1 MVTKQLMMMEK
12 GERLMAK
19 TMKKLVSLGLCVSMG
34 AALAACGGSGS
45 SNNAGTSAQ
54 TQGAAQSEGSSDG
67 SAAASDDTPVKLRM
81 ASVVSQNELNERK
94 TGMAAG
100 LMTWIDTVQQ
110 ESGGSI
116 TIDLYPDSQL
126 ASGTDAIVNGIT
138 SGAFEVAHF
147 TTSNWGEYSNAFAE
161 LNVPYLFSNY
171 DEVDKILEGDIGQ
184 QMKDRLEQDVSGIKP
199 LTYLFI
205 GFRNVTAS
213 KPVQTVDDMKG
224 LKIRT
229 MNDKLQIAAM
239 EAMGCAVTSVPI
251 SELYSALQTKM
262 VDAEENPL
270 STIYSNKF
278 YEVNPY
284 CCLTNHS
291 YTSTFVFMNK
301 DAYEKLSDNQK
312 AAVEKANEAAL
323 AASQEAAGSADEEYK
338 KLLTDA
344 GMTIYEPTAE
354 EMKGFQDA
362 ASSCWDQAKEIM
374 GQERYDALM
383 AAMGK

>member
-1 MVTKQLMMMEK
+1 MMMEK

-19 TMKKLVSLGLCVSMG
+19 TMTKLVSLGLCVSMG

-45 SNNAGTSAQ
+45 NSSEETSAQ
-54 TQGAAQSEGSSDG
+54 TQGAAQSEGSSEG
-67 SAAASDDTPVKLRM
+67 NVAASDDIPVKLRM

-171 DEVDKILEGDIGQ
+171 EEVDKILEGDIGQ

-213 KPVQTVDDMKG
+213 KPIQTVDDMKG

-291 YTSTFVFMNK
+291 YTSTFVFMSK
-301 DAYEKLSDNQK
+301 DAYDKLSDNQK

-344 GMTIYEPTAE
+344 GMNIYEPTAE
-354 EMKGFQDA
+354 ELKKFQDA

-383 AAMGK
+383 AEMGK

>member
-1 MVTKQLMMMEK
+1 MTKQCMMIEK

-19 TMKKLVSLGLCVSMG
+19 TMTKLVSLGLCVSMG

-45 SNNAGTSAQ
+45 NSSEEISAQ
-54 TQGAAQSEGSSDG
+54 IQGAAQSEGSSEG
-67 SAAASDDTPVKLRM
+67 NVAASDDIPLKLRM

-171 DEVDKILEGDIGQ
+171 EEVDKILEGDIGQ
-184 QMKDRLEQDVSGIKP
+184 QMKERLEQDVSGIKP

-213 KPVQTVDDMKG
+213 KPIQTVDDMKG

-301 DAYEKLSDNQK
+301 DAYDKLSDNQK
-312 AAVEKANEAAL
+312 TAIEKANEAAL

-354 EMKGFQDA
+354 ELKKFQDA

-383 AAMGK
+383 TEMGK

>member
-1 MVTKQLMMMEK
+1 MMMEK

-19 TMKKLVSLGLCVSMG
+19 TMTKLVSLGLCVSMG

-45 SNNAGTSAQ
+45 NSSEETSAQ
-54 TQGAAQSEGSSDG
+54 IRGAAQSEGSSEG
-67 SAAASDDTPVKLRM
+67 NVATSDDIPVKLRM

-171 DEVDKILEGDIGQ
+171 EEVDKILEGDIGQ
-184 QMKDRLEQDVSGIKP
+184 QMKERLEQDVSGIKP

-213 KPVQTVDDMKG
+213 KPIQTVDDMKG

-301 DAYEKLSDNQK
+301 DAYDKLSDNQK
-312 AAVEKANEAAL
+312 TAIEKANEAAL

-354 EMKGFQDA
+354 ELKKFQDA

-383 AAMGK
+383 TEMGK

>member
-301 DAYEKLSDNQK
+301 GAYEKLSDNQK

>member
-1 MVTKQLMMMEK
+1 MRKS
-12 GERLMAK
+12 
-19 TMKKLVSLGLCVSMG
+19 MKRVVSLGMCVAMMASVT
-34 AALAACGGSGS
+34 ACGGSGS
-45 SNNAGTSAQ
+45 SSANNKPAETK
-54 TQGAAQSEGSSDG
+54 AADASGEKKDDAVS
-67 SAAASDDTPVKLRM
+67 AASDDTPVKLRM
-81 ASVVSQNELNERK
+81 ASVVSGNELNERK

-100 LMTWIDTVQQ
+100 LMTWIDTVQE

-116 TIDLYPDSQL
+116 SIDLFPDSQL

-138 SGAFEVAHF
+138 SDAFEVAHF

-171 DEVDKILEGDIGQ
+171 DDVAKVLEGDIGQ
-184 QMKDRLEQDVSGIKP
+184 QMKDRLEQDVNGVKP
-199 LTYLFI
+199 LAYIYI

-213 KPVQTVDDMKG
+213 KPVQTVADMKG

-301 DAYEKLSDNQK
+301 DVYDKLSDNQK
-312 AAVEKANEAAL
+312 AAVEKANEAAMKASKD
-323 AASQEAAGSADEEYK
+323 AAAVADDEYE

-344 GMTIYEPTAE
+344 GMTIYAPTDE

-374 GQERYDALM
+374 GAERYDALM
-383 AAMGK
+383 KVLGK

>member
-1 MVTKQLMMMEK
+1 
-12 GERLMAK
+12 MAK
-19 TMKKLVSLGLCVSMG
+19 TMKKLVSLGLCISMG

-45 SNNAGTSAQ
+45 NSSEETSAKI
-54 TQGAAQSEGSSDG
+54 QGAAQSEGSSEG
-67 SAAASDDTPVKLRM
+67 NVAASDDIPVKLRM

-171 DEVDKILEGDIGQ
+171 EEVDKILEGGIGQ
-184 QMKDRLEQDVSGIKP
+184 QMKERLEQDVSGIKP

-213 KPVQTVDDMKG
+213 KPIQTVDDMKG

-301 DAYEKLSDNQK
+301 DAYNKLSDNQK
-312 AAVEKANEAAL
+312 AAIEKANEAAL

-344 GMTIYEPTAE
+344 GMTVYEPTAE
-354 EMKGFQDA
+354 ELKKFQDA

-383 AAMGK
+383 AEMSK